1 MNNYSNAYNTY
12 KNNSVNYASKE
23 QLLLM
28 ILDGAVKYSKIGRQA
43 ILDKD
48 INKKHESLMRTQ
60 DIIYELMISLDRNI
74 GGEWADNLYNI
85 YEFINKK
92 LMEANIKADAKIMD
106 EVIPLIEEI
115 RDMWHEV
122 DKKMKSGK

>member
-115 RDMWHEV
+115 RDMWYEAY
-122 DKKMKSGK
+122 KLSSK